1 MKPRQSLLVAI
12 IAAAIAVPLVLAAT
26 AGAQGEAGFET
37 PEETR
42 LALQRARNEA
52 RSAERRA
59 ELLEQEARSATEAAE
74 KTARE
79 AAALAA
85 RIQQAE
91 AGIDA
96 AEAQISLVNGQRRE
110 LDLRLAERREP
121 LIRLTASLQ
130 KLARRPLVLSAL
142 RPGSLR
148 ETVYLRAILETTIPQ
163 VRRRTAALR
172 AEIERGKALEA
183 EARQA
188 LAVLRSSETDL
199 AARRKSLAMLETRQR
214 LESRRASGDAAREA
228 ERALALA
235 EEARDLDGL
244 VRRLD
249 QAGTLREELA
259 ALPGPIMRPPRP
271 EQSEVVTI
279 ASASPSPAANRP
291 AGGFQLPV
299 SGRTIAGFGSLDKG
313 GTVNTGLSLSPRDG
327 AQVVAPSGGRVAFAS
342 AYKGYGRIV
351 IIEHPGGW
359 TSLVTGLARTD
370 VEVGDRLLGGSPLG
384 VAGVGRPVVTLELRR
399 DGEPVNPLDYVG

>member
-1 MKPRQSLLVAI
+1 MTPRQFLPVA
-12 IAAAIAVPLVLAAT
+12 IAAAACAVPLVLAAT
-26 AGAQGEAGFET
+26 AGAQGEAGFGT

-42 LALQRARNEA
+42 LALQRARNESL
-52 RSAERRA
+52 SAERRA
-59 ELLEQEARSATEAAE
+59 EVLEREARAATEAAE

-91 AGIDA
+91 AGVDA
-96 AEAQISLVNGQRRE
+96 AEARIALVSGQRRE
-110 LDLRLAERREP
+110 LDLRLAQRREP

-130 KLARRPLVLSAL
+130 KMARRPLALSAL

-172 AEIERGKALEA
+172 AEIERGKELEA

-188 LAVLRSSETDL
+188 LAMLRSRETDL
-199 AARRKSLAMLETRQR
+199 AARRKSLSALETRQR
-214 LESRRASGDAAREA
+214 LASRRASGNAAREA

-235 EEARDLDGL
+235 EEARDLDDL

-249 QAGTLREELA
+249 QVGTLRAELA
-259 ALPGPIMRPPRP
+259 ALAGPVMRPPRP
-271 EQSEVVTI
+271 EQSEVVAV
-279 ASASPSPAANRP
+279 ASPSPSPAASRP

-299 SGRTIAGFGSLDKG
+299 SGRTIAGFGALDEG
-313 GTVNTGLSLSPRDG
+313 GTASAGLSLSPRDG
-327 AQVVAPSGGRVAFAS
+327 AQIVAPSGGRVAFAG
-342 AYKGYGRIV
+342 AYRGYGRIV

-359 TSLVTGLARTD
+359 TSLVTGLARID
-370 VEVGDRLLGGSPLG
+370 VEVGDLLLGGSPLG
-384 VAGVGRPVVTLELRR
+384 VAGFGGAVVTLELRR
-399 DGEPVNPLDYVG
+399 NGEPVNPLDYVG

>member
-1 MKPRQSLLVAI
+1 MRLRRTLLVTI
-12 IAAAIAVPLVLAAT
+12 IAAACAVPLVLAAT

-42 LALQRARNEA
+42 LALQHARDQS

-59 ELLEQEARSATEAAE
+59 ERLESEARAATEAAE

-79 AAALAA
+79 AAAVAA

-96 AEAQISLVNGQRRE
+96 AEARIALVNGQRRE

-121 LIRLTASLQ
+121 LMRLTASLQ
-130 KLARRPLVLSAL
+130 KMARRPLALSAL

-172 AEIERGKALEA
+172 AEIERGKELEA

-188 LAVLRSSETDL
+188 LSALRARETDL
-199 AARRKSLAMLETRQR
+199 AARRKSLAALETRQR
-214 LESRRASGDAAREA
+214 LESRQASGDAAREA

-249 QAGTLREELA
+249 ELGSLREELA
-259 ALPGPIMRPPRP
+259 ALGGPIMRPPRP
-271 EQSEVVTI
+271 EQSEVI
-279 ASASPSPAANRP
+279 ALASPSPSPAASRP

-299 SGRTIAGFGSLDKG
+299 SGRTVAGFGSIDDG
-313 GTVNTGLSLSPRDG
+313 GMAHTGLSLSPRDG
-327 AQVVAPSGGRVAFAS
+327 AQVVAPSGGRVAFAGP
-342 AYKGYGRIV
+342 YKGYGRIV
-351 IIEHPGGW
+351 IIEHSGGW

-370 VEVGDRLLGGSPLG
+370 VDVGELLLGGSPLG

-399 DGEPVNPLDYVG
+399 NGEPVNPLDYVG